1 MGKRILIAAPANCSE
16 IMFQEYLNSLN
27 HLILPENYIVDKFF
41 VLNKNSILKKYLK
54 EKEYI
59 EIDNN
64 NLVLEK
70 EKNKPKKWKTENY
83 NFIAKLRNYILEKA
97 REDKYDY
104 LFSVDSDILL
114 HPNTLKHLIECNKD
128 FISTAIWTKLG
139 DSNLSINCAQYEGW
153 GEYNNKDIFKEKN
166 IYEIGWTCIAVLMTS
181 KIFSNS
187 NIKYDQ
193 ILGVD
198 NTGSEDYS
206 FCLRCYCNIPDLKC
220 YISTYYPG
228 RHLYHEKDLERWLKE
243 KKEF

>member
-1 MGKRILIAAPANCSE
+1 MGKRILIAAPVNCSE
-16 IMFQEYLNSLN
+16 EMFTEYLNSLN
-27 HLILPENYIVDKFF
+27 HLIIPSDYTINKFF
-41 VLNKNSILKKYLK
+41 VLNKDSILKKFLK
-54 EKEYI
+54 KEEYI

-64 NLVLEK
+64 NLILEK

-83 NFIAKLRNYILEKA
+83 SFIAKLRNYILEKA
-97 REDKYDY
+97 REEKYDY

-114 HPNTLKHLIECNKD
+114 NPKTLTHLINCDKD
-128 FISTAIWTKLG
+128 FISTAVWTKLEN
-139 DSNLSINCAQYEGW
+139 STLSINCAQSEGW
-153 GEYNNKDIFKEKN
+153 GEYQDKEIFKHKN

-181 KIFSNS
+181 KIFSNP

-220 YISTYYPG
+220 YISTVYPA
-228 RHLYHEKDLERWLKE
+228 RHLYHEKDFERWMKE